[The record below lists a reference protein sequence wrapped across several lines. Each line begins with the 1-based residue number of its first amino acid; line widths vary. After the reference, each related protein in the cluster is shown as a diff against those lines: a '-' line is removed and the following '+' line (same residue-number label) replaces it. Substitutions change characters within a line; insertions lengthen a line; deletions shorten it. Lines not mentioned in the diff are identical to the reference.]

1 MWNFTDQNGSKGGPH
16 ENEFWLFSNTKI
28 NVTNRVE
35 KIDEKWA
42 DLSSFQVSF
51 LSCLEKYIFYNFA
64 LTSARNVSLLKQFT
78 YFILKL
84 SLHSFRKW
92 YGL

>member
-1 MWNFTDQNGSKGGPH
+1 MWNFTDQNGSKGGPY
-16 ENEFWLFSNTKI
+16 ENESWLFSNTKI

-35 KIDEKWA
+35 KVDEKWA

-64 LTSARNVSLLKQFT
+64 LTSARNVSLLK
-78 YFILKL
+78 
-84 SLHSFRKW
+84 
-92 YGL
+92 

>member
-1 MWNFTDQNGSKGGPH
+1 MDQNGSKRGPH
-16 ENEFWLFSNTKI
+16 ENESWLFSNTKI

-35 KIDEKWA
+35 KVDEKWD

-51 LSCLEKYIFYNFA
+51 LSCIEKCIFYNFA
-64 LTSARNVSLLKQFT
+64 LNSARSVSMLKQFT